1 MSRRLRIVLV
11 TDALTPPARGNGTTV
26 GRWMEGLLERGHEVR
41 VHDPRSAA
49 QGNLARDADVVHAY
63 HARRAGPAGAAL
75 ARSAGRPFV
84 VSLGGTDLLDLES
97 NAPPDAHA
105 EREALAAADVV
116 TGAFASFGPRLAK
129 ALGPA
134 RAPRYEIVRRGVEV
148 DPDAGGWPR
157 RASRL
162 EVLLPAGLR
171 PVKDP
176 LTALAM
182 SRRLHEGGVPHRL
195 RILGAELD
203 GVYAAHVREAAHA
216 MPWVE
221 LGRRS
226 PLGMATAYLAAHVV
240 WNTSVHEGGAN
251 ALLEGLALGCRLWV
265 RDAPGNR
272 DAAELCEG
280 AITLFADVDDPRLL
294 PWHQAAWTESDVE
307 RAARHATTVEL
318 LRRIADPRDELDELE
333 AAYDAARSTHTGA

>member
-1 MSRRLRIVLV
+1 
-11 TDALTPPARGNGTTV
+11 
-26 GRWMEGLLERGHEVR
+26 
-41 VHDPRSAA
+41 
-49 QGNLARDADVVHAY
+49 
-63 HARRAGPAGAAL
+63 
-75 ARSAGRPFV
+75 
-84 VSLGGTDLLDLES
+84 
-97 NAPPDAHA
+97 
-105 EREALAAADVV
+105 
-116 TGAFASFGPRLAK
+116 
-129 ALGPA
+129 
-134 RAPRYEIVRRGVEV
+134 
-148 DPDAGGWPR
+148 
-157 RASRL
+157 
-162 EVLLPAGLR
+162 
-171 PVKDP
+171 
-176 LTALAM
+176 M

-294 PWHQAAWTESDVE
+294 PWHQAAWAESDVE